1 MSSSSSTSSSNES
14 AALSLSSSST
24 IRQRSN
30 TNIVTGEELV
40 ESVLSYVKE
49 LKVAKNFKL
58 KIERQLRNINFQ
70 ENEAD
75 NTTTAEPDDTTTVE
89 SDNDTAVERDQTCD
103 SNCRS
108 RTINYAWNN
117 VRYELNTVVI
127 ARLELFVGKKKL
139 LTIGYEQNLIEQA
152 NIFLNKPNSS
162 INETQNIFEQVNQ
175 VIL

>member
-108 RTINYAWNN
+108 RTINYAWTS
-117 VRYELNTVVI
+117 VTGGVI
-127 ARLELFVGKKKL
+127 LFVLTYWLTRWFIKL
-139 LTIGYEQNLIEQA
+139 WKSTSNSTS
-152 NIFLNKPNSS
+152 NSFLP
-162 INETQNIFEQVNQ
+162 
-175 VIL
+175 